1 MLNGKNILLR
11 SLKISDLSFLKQIEN
26 NKSNWRYG
34 SENVIYS
41 DSDLINFI
49 INSKQNIKKSKQL
62 RFVID
67 KYGLSIGFVDLY
79 DYKEFTANIGIIIDK
94 EYRRNGFGKE
104 ALNLISYYAFSSLK
118 INKLYAMIHSSNHSS
133 ISLFRSTGF
142 KLFKT
147 QKQFQYFIKLAS

>member
-11 SLKISDLSFLKQIEN
+11 SLKISDLSFLKHIEN

-41 DSDLINFI
+41 DNDLINFI
-49 INSKQNIKKSKQL
+49 INSNQNIKKSKQL

-67 KYGLSIGFVDLY
+67 KYGPSIGFVDLY

-104 ALNLISYYAFSSLK
+104 ALNLISHYAFSSLK
-118 INKLYAMIHSSNHSS
+118 INKLYAMVHSKNQSS
-133 ISLFRSTGF
+133 ISLFRSSGF

>member
-11 SLKISDLSFLKQIEN
+11 SLKISDLSFLKHIEN

-41 DSDLINFI
+41 DNDLINFI
-49 INSKQNIKKSKQL
+49 INSNQNIKKSKQL

-67 KYGLSIGFVDLY
+67 KYGPSIGFVDLF

-104 ALNLISYYAFSSLK
+104 ALNLISNYAFSFLK
-118 INKLYAMIHSSNHSS
+118 INKLYAMVHSSNQSS
-133 ISLFRSTGF
+133 ISLFRSSGF
-142 KLFKT
+142 TLFKT

>member
-11 SLKISDLSFLKQIEN
+11 SLKISDLSFLKHIEN

-41 DSDLINFI
+41 DNDLINFI
-49 INSKQNIKKSKQL
+49 INSNQNIKKSKQL
-62 RFVID
+62 RLVID
-67 KYGLSIGFVDLY
+67 KYGPSIGFVDLY

-118 INKLYAMIHSSNHSS
+118 INKLYAMVHSSNQSS
-133 ISLFRSTGF
+133 ISLFRSTGYTLV
-142 KLFKT
+142 KS

>member
-11 SLKISDLSFLKQIEN
+11 SLKISDLSFLKHIEN
-26 NKSNWRYG
+26 NKSNWIYG
-34 SENVIYS
+34 SENVKYS

-67 KYGLSIGFVDLY
+67 KYGPSIGFVDLY

-118 INKLYAMIHSSNHSS
+118 INKLYAMVHLKNQSST
-133 ISLFRSTGF
+133 SLFKSSGF